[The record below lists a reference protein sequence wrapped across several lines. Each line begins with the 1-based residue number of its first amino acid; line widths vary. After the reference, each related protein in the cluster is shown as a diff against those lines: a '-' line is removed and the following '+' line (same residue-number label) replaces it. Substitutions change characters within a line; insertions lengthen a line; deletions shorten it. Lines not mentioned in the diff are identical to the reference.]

1 MKFTNIDEEGAV
13 KMNVVITIIGIF
25 LTLLLF
31 LLLEVFLNMLND
43 KRRQVDPVFDVY
55 LTKNN
60 IRTKFTND

>member
-13 KMNVVITIIGIF
+13 KMNVVVTIIGIF

-43 KRRQVDPVFDVY
+43 KRRQVDPVFDEY

-60 IRTKFTND
+60 IRTNFTND

>member
-1 MKFTNIDEEGAV
+1 MEFTNIDKEGAV

-43 KRRQVDPVFDVY
+43 KRRQVDPVFDEY

-60 IRTKFTND
+60 IRTNFTND